1 MRAEASQGS
10 HFFQNITSLGIPYLM
25 VREQD
30 DGDAIDWDWL
40 LSQERESASG
50 GVCHVHLADPFTLKV
65 DGENNEAVGVV

>member
-1 MRAEASQGS
+1 
-10 HFFQNITSLGIPYLM
+10 M